1 LEEVILHYFIPLP
14 FIKANKPASF
24 RRLLCI
30 FLLLVTTTSLTAC
43 GNKEKKSGQALVRVN
58 GEEITVLQI
67 NDELSRAEVPADQRQ
82 AATKQLLASLID
94 RQLLTEEA
102 MRNKIHRAPEVI
114 QAIERAK
121 ANIIEQA
128 YLESITSKIAKP
140 STAEINSYFQ
150 AHPEYFAERKQFDM
164 QQVVIAT
171 RDITEE
177 LKSIIKT
184 AKTLDAVVA
193 WLNKHHVRYARNQ
206 LSRNST
212 DLPEQMVAK
221 LKDMPKGQLFI
232 FQEGGNSLLNSIFDV
247 KNSPVTLQIATPQI
261 EQYLNNKKS
270 REAVA
275 AEISHLRSQA
285 KIEYLHDPAPAAH

>member
-1 LEEVILHYFIPLP
+1 M
-14 FIKANKPASF
+14 A
-24 RRLLCI
+24 
-30 FLLLVTTTSLTAC
+30 LLLVTATSLAAC
-43 GNKEKKSGQALVRVN
+43 GNKEKKSGQALARVN

-67 NDELSRAEVPADQRQ
+67 NDELSRAEVPANQQQ

-94 RQLLTEEA
+94 RQLITEEA

-140 STAEINSYFQ
+140 SVAEINNYFQ

-164 QQVVIAT
+164 QQVAIAT
-171 RDITEE
+171 RDINEE
-177 LKSIIKT
+177 LKSIVSS
-184 AKTLDAVVA
+184 AKSLDVVVA

-232 FQEGGNSLLNSIFDV
+232 FQEGENSLLNSIFDI
-247 KNSPVTLQIATPQI
+247 KNSPVTLQFATPQI

-275 AEISHLRSQA
+275 AEISHLRSLA
-285 KIEYLHDPAPAAH
+285 KIEYLNGPAPTAH